1 MVTPTI
7 FKNYFASIP
16 QTTKKYKIFLYT
28 VVRTILRMKIV
39 VFSNCKS
46 LPNGKT
52 LAPVEKFSNA
62 IGKFMIGKFLATN
75 GEKMTNPV
83 IGNH

>member
-28 VVRTILRMKIV
+28 VVRTILRPEIV
-39 VFSNCKS
+39 VFNNCKS

-52 LAPVEKFSNA
+52 LAAVEKFSNA
-62 IGKFMIGKFLATN
+62 IGKFMIGKLLATN
-75 GEKMTNPV
+75 GEEMTNPV

>member
-1 MVTPTI
+1 
-7 FKNYFASIP
+7 
-16 QTTKKYKIFLYT
+16 
-28 VVRTILRMKIV
+28 MKIV